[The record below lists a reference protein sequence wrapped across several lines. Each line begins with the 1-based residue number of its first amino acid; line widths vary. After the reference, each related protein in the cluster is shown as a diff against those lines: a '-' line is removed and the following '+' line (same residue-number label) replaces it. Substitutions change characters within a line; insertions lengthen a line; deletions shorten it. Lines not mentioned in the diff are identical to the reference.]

1 MIYAEETL
9 ATALDDT
16 KPLLVKHWH
25 EIAWRQD
32 KIPLDPDYVRY
43 HKAEELKT
51 LRIYTARK
59 ESGEL
64 VGYALWF
71 VSTLMH
77 YKQTLC
83 AVNDI
88 IYVDEAY
95 RGGVGARL
103 LKFSELEL
111 KKLGVQVM
119 SLHIKKI
126 LDWSPLAAALGFEH
140 TESTHHKWIG
150 D

>member
-9 ATALDDT
+9 ATALKDM

-32 KIPLDPDYVRY
+32 KIPLDPDYTRY
-43 HKAEELKT
+43 QQLEILKY

-64 VGYALWF
+64 IGYALWI
-71 VSTLMH
+71 VTTLSH

-83 AVNDI
+83 AANDI
-88 IYVDEAY
+88 VYVDEAH
-95 RGGVGARL
+95 RGGVGVRL
-103 LKFSELEL
+103 LQFSETEL

-119 SLHIKKI
+119 SLHIKKV
-126 LDWSPLAAALGFEH
+126 LDWSPLAGALGFEH
-140 TESTHHKWIG
+140 TESNHHKWIG